1 MTQAG
6 SRRRPARWT
15 AAFAAL
21 VAALAMLVAPSA
33 DPPVAHA
40 DAASRGG
47 DFVPFTVP
55 RKIWDTRGGAKL
67 KAGATA
73 SINALNV
80 GGIPAA
86 GVSALLL
93 RITSTQATAG
103 TWLTAYPHNAPRPS
117 VSMVNVG
124 PGETLSNT
132 AVVRPAADGQITIYN
147 AYGETHVVVDVQGY
161 FTTSTGSA
169 NGGFVP
175 LTQKR
180 VVDTTKTTMIPAGGS
195 RTFDLA
201 GGGVPVGASAA
212 FVEVTVPSSVT
223 ATGWFTA
230 APTGVTAST
239 STLNVINYE
248 DRVNTATGAMLP
260 LTTDTRITFTNK
272 GTAPAHLIAD
282 IFGYST
288 KTATAGAGMRPMTAR
303 LYNGT
308 LGANAVVD
316 VQVGGTNGLPTR
328 GIAGAVLSM
337 QAGGGT
343 SYGALRAWSTG
354 GVEPGVAHTQY
365 NATTHHRASVVVKP
379 GTDGKVRIKN
389 YGSAATLIYID
400 LEGWFSDPQTVI
412 PPQQNTPIRLL
423 QAKVQTGQSLATVEY
438 AYVDNLG
445 KVVVAHQPDPN
456 NPFDVQYQTI
466 SGNEAFSGPPALT
479 HGAAGT
485 VQVSAQYSDGGDV
498 WTAQQTASAA
508 ATWTTFTDLG
518 GSMAFAPAAANLAGG
533 TTVLFGVDADGRLW
547 AFVRAGTSQYWR
559 NLGDQDLVGSPTTT
573 TVRDGVQVFA
583 RTAAGTVKT
592 LVFRD
597 DLTVAAWADLGGAV
611 AETPAAVTYPG
622 YRVALFARAADG
634 SVVTKKQDATNTF
647 PAAWTPTGQTGVTG
661 APAAI
666 IDPVDGR
673 TWIVTR
679 DETGQILLWVE
690 TAAGAETYTAYTG
703 WSGSEVPTVV
713 DPTVGVIS
721 ASGGQF
727 WVIVY
732 RGVNGTPRV
741 VRATQTF
748 AAAAKTAGFTEQALP
763 AMK

>member
-1 MTQAG
+1 MSETKE
-6 SRRRPARWT
+6 RRRPARWV

-21 VAALAMLVAPSA
+21 VAALAVVVAAPASQ
-33 DPPVAHA
+33 PVAHA

-47 DFVPFTVP
+47 DFVPFTTP
-55 RKIWDTRGGAKL
+55 RTIWDTRGGAKL

-86 GVSALLL
+86 GVSAVLVRL
-93 RITSTQATAG
+93 TSTQSTAG
-103 TWLTAYPHNAPRPS
+103 TWLTAYPHGTTRPG

-132 AVVRPAADGQITIYN
+132 GVVRPGANGQITIYN
-147 AYGETHVVVDVQGY
+147 AYGDTHVVVDVQGY
-161 FTTSTGSA
+161 FTTSTGST

-180 VVDTTKTTMIPAGGS
+180 VIDTTKTTMIPAGGS

-201 GGGVPVGASAA
+201 AGGVPAGASAA
-212 FVEVTVPSSVT
+212 FVELTVPSSAT

-230 APTGVTAST
+230 APTGGTAT
-239 STLNVINYE
+239 NVGVINYE
-248 DRVNTATGAMLP
+248 DRQNTATGAVLP
-260 LTTDTRITFTNK
+260 LTTDTRITLTNR
-272 GTAPAHLIAD
+272 GTAAAHIVAD
-282 IFGYST
+282 IFGYVT
-288 KTATAGAGMRPMTAR
+288 RTATAGAGLRPVTAR
-303 LYNGT
+303 LYSGT
-308 LGANAVVD
+308 LGANATID

-328 GIAGAVLSM
+328 GIAGAALSM

-354 GVEPGVAHTQY
+354 GTEPGVAHTQY

-389 YGSAATLIYID
+389 YGSAATLVYLD

-423 QAKVQTGQSLATVEY
+423 QAKVQPGQSLATVEY

-479 HGAAGT
+479 HGAAGV
-485 VQVSAQYSDGGDV
+485 VQAAAQYGDGGDV
-498 WTAQQTASAA
+498 WTTQQTASAA
-508 ATWTTFTDLG
+508 PTWTGFTDLG
-518 GSMAFAPAAANLAGG
+518 GSMASAPAAANLAAG
-533 TTVLFGVDADGRLW
+533 TTVLFAVDADGKLW
-547 AFVRAGTSQYWR
+547 AFVRSGTSPSWR
-559 NLGDQDLVGSPTTT
+559 NLGDQDLVGTPSTT

-592 LVFRD
+592 IVFRD
-597 DLTVAAWADLGGAV
+597 DLTVTAWTDLGGTV

-622 YRVALFARAADG
+622 YRVALFARATDG
-634 SVVTKKQDATNTF
+634 SVVTKKQDAANTF

-666 IDPVDGR
+666 TDPVDGR

-679 DETGQILLWVE
+679 DDAGQIQLWVE

-703 WSGSEVPTVV
+703 WSGNDVPTVV
-713 DPTVGVIS
+713 DPSVGLIS

-741 VRATQTF
+741 VRAAQTF
-748 AAAAKTAGFTEQALP
+748 AATRSAGFTEQALP
-763 AMK
+763 TMR